1 MGEKG
6 GTICIFKTHPPPKE
20 DAPPSCL
27 RTKDLSETPAA
38 VIISH
43 PYPLHYAWRGIAAD
57 VKGGF
62 LVLHTIYS
70 ENRSKR

>member
-1 MGEKG
+1 MGEKE
-6 GTICIFKTHPPPKE
+6 GTIYIFKTHPPVKQGCTPI
-20 DAPPSCL
+20 L
-27 RTKDLSETPAA
+27 FTHKDLPEAPAA

-43 PYPLHYAWRGIAAD
+43 PPPLHYSWRGTAAD

-70 ENRSKR
+70 ENRLKR